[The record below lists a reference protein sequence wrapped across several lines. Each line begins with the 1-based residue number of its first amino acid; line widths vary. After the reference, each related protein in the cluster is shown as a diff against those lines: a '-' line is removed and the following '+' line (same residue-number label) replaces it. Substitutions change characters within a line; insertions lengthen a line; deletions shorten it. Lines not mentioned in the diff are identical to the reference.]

1 MPRPSEYVLSG
12 GKVVKRPRSFALQAA
27 ALSFLLVLVLALP
40 ILKLEPVSWDD
51 LGGLGGLLALMFAPP
66 DLAYFPALLMP
77 MLKTLKVA
85 LLGTAIGF
93 ALAVGLAAAAAKTVV
108 KTAWIRRVATTLM
121 SFVRTMPE
129 LILATLFVVF
139 FGPGETSGI
148 LALAVYSTGFLSKG
162 FYEGF
167 ELINTEP
174 LEVIES
180 TGGGL
185 LEKMAYA
192 VLPLSSPNLVSYTS
206 YAFEMNVRS
215 TAIIGYVGAGG
226 IGAEYNLALAF
237 GRYPRVGS
245 IIILTLLVVFA
256 MDNASNYIRSKVL

>member
-1 MPRPSEYVLSG
+1 MPRPSVYVLSG
-12 GKVVKRPRSFALQAA
+12 GKEIRKPRAYALKLAA
-27 ALSFLLVLVLALP
+27 ASFVLILVLALP
-40 ILKLEPVSWDD
+40 ILKFEPASLED
-51 LGGLGGLLALMFAPP
+51 LGGLFSLLGLMFAPP
-66 DLAYFPALLMP
+66 DIAYFPSLLMP
-77 MLKTLKVA
+77 MLQTLKVA

-93 ALAVGLAAAAAKTVV
+93 VFALVLSAAAARTVV
-108 KTAWIRRVATTLM
+108 KTPWVRRVATTLM

-180 TGGGL
+180 AGGGL
-185 LEKMAYA
+185 LEKMSYA

-215 TAIIGYVGAGG
+215 AAIIGYVGAGG

-245 IIILTLLVVFA
+245 IILLTLLVVFA
-256 MDNASNYIRSKVL
+256 MDNASNYVRSRFL

>member
-1 MPRPSEYVLSG
+1 MPRPSVYFLSG
-12 GKVVKRPRSFALQAA
+12 GKEIRRPRSYALKLAVV
-27 ALSFLLVLVLALP
+27 SFGLILALALP
-40 ILKLEPVSWDD
+40 ILKFSPVSLQD
-51 LGGLGGLLALMFAPP
+51 LGGLVGLLGLMFAPP
-66 DLAYFPALLMP
+66 DIGYFPSLLVP
-77 MLKTLKVA
+77 MLQTVKVA

-93 ALAVGLAAAAAKTVV
+93 VCAISLAAAAARTVIKTPAV
-108 KTAWIRRVATTLM
+108 RRVATTLM

-174 LEVIES
+174 LEVIEGV
-180 TGGGL
+180 GGGI

-215 TAIIGYVGAGG
+215 AAIIG
-226 IGAEYNLALAF
+226 
-237 GRYPRVGS
+237 
-245 IIILTLLVVFA
+245 
-256 MDNASNYIRSKVL
+256 